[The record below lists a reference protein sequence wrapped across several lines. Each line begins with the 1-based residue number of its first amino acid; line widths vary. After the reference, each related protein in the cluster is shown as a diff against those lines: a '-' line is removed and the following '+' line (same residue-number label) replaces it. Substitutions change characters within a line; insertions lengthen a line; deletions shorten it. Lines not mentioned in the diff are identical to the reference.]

1 MIILNS
7 LKAASNLLDQRASIY
22 SDRPR
27 LIVAREIFCG
37 GLFIAL
43 MPYGDLLVFTF
54 LLKPRDLPFFLLVGV
69 ALAAQHMKCSQ
80 RP

>member
-7 LKAASNLLDQRASIY
+7 LKAASDLLDQRASIY

-27 LIVAREIFCG
+27 LIVAREILCG

-43 MPYGDLLVFTF
+43 MPYGDLLVSTF
-54 LLKPRDLPFFLLVGV
+54 LLQPRDLPFY
-69 ALAAQHMKCSQ
+69 S
-80 RP
+80 

>member
-1 MIILNS
+1 LYLNALGQPIIILNS
-7 LKAASNLLDQRASIY
+7 LKAASDLLDQRASIY

-43 MPYGDLLVFTF
+43 MPYGDLLVFIF
-54 LLKPRDLPFFLLVGV
+54 LLKLRDLLF
-69 ALAAQHMKCSQ
+69 HS
-80 RP
+80 

>member
-7 LKAASNLLDQRASIY
+7 LKAASDLLDQRASIY

-43 MPYGDLLVFTF
+43 MPYGDLLVFIFILKSAGLTF
-54 LLKPRDLPFFLLVGV
+54 SLAVGV
-69 ALAAQHMKCSQ
+69 ALAAPHMKCSQ
-80 RP
+80 KS